1 MTRKILPSDYH
12 MHTHNSGD
20 STAPMKDMIESA
32 ISCGLSEICFTEHM
46 DLDFPINEN
55 VSEGTFTLDIPSY
68 SKELFS
74 YKEEYKEKISIKYG
88 IELGLQTQIVK
99 ENSQIIK
106 DNNFDFVIGSIH
118 LLDHEDPF
126 YPEIWKGRNEE
137 DIIRRYFVATLE
149 NLKAFSD
156 FDVLGHLDYI
166 VRYTP
171 TKGAGYSYSKY
182 KDEIDA
188 ILSYLVEN
196 GKGLDLNTK
205 SLTKGA
211 IEPNPNSE
219 ILKRFNELG
228 GKIITFG
235 SDAHDPSGVAGCFDK
250 AREIALNCGFTSYY
264 TFENREPVANPL

>member
-1 MTRKILPSDYH
+1 MTRKLLPSDYH

-32 ISCGLSEICFTEHM
+32 ISCSLSEICFTEHM
-46 DLDFPINEN
+46 DLDFPITES
-55 VSEGTFTLDIPSY
+55 VPEGTFTLDIPSY
-68 SKELFS
+68 TRELFS

-99 ENSQIIK
+99 ENTQILA

-118 LLDHEDPF
+118 LLDHADPF
-126 YPEIWKGRNEE
+126 YPDMWEGRDEE

-149 NLKAFSD
+149 NIKAFTD

-171 TKGAGYSYSKY
+171 TKGAGYSYNKY

-188 ILSYLVEN
+188 ILTCLAEN

-205 SLTKGA
+205 SLTRGGSQ
-211 IEPNPNSE
+211 PNPNSE

-228 GKIITFG
+228 GRIITFG
-235 SDAHDPSGVAGCFDK
+235 SDAHNPEEVTGCFDK
-250 AREIALNCGFTSYY
+250 AREIALNCGFDSYY
-264 TFENREPVANPL
+264 TFDKREPLANPL